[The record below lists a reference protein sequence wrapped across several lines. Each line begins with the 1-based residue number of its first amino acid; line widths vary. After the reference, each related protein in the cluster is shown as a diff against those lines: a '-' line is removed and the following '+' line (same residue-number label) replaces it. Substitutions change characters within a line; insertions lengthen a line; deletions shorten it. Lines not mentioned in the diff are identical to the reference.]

1 MVLFFKDYAIFSV
14 NLFFRDI
21 TIISDSCSFLEEIST
36 FFEFAKRSQ
45 TNMPEKVTLKHIAD
59 ETGLSISTVSRALS
73 QTGKISKE
81 NEKRVFESA
90 HRLNYPLSTVYTP
103 VELRQSINIALVTRH
118 YTGEFYA
125 SLFEGFDQ
133 ATIDTKAVMN
143 LTSVSHASS
152 PAAQIISELKNAQ
165 YDAAVIFL
173 PEFKAADYTELLEF
187 VPGTFPLVSIAP
199 IANPVMDTVTFDNY
213 RGGYLVANHFEERGY
228 KKLGIIQ
235 GPIRQSEAMLRKSGF
250 LDYIHAS
257 DNLKLVWQFNG
268 DYSFRKGKVAYDDF
282 READEKPDAIFCS
295 NDGMTLGFMHS
306 AIRDGV
312 HIPGDVAV
320 AGFDDLPTCELYT
333 PTITSVHTPY
343 DILGKKTIEL
353 IFNRLKQN
361 TAVQHSGYTSLVPVS
376 LTVRESSTELTNV
389 FKNYYQRDT

>member
-1 MVLFFKDYAIFSV
+1 MH
-14 NLFFRDI
+14 
-21 TIISDSCSFLEEIST
+21 
-36 FFEFAKRSQ
+36 
-45 TNMPEKVTLKHIAD
+45 EKVTLKHIAD
-59 ETGLSISTVSRALS
+59 DTGLSISTVSRALS
-73 QTGKISKE
+73 QTGKISSE
-81 NEKRVFESA
+81 NKKIVFESA
-90 HRLNYPLSTVYTP
+90 HRLNYPLSTSQTP
-103 VELRQSINIALVTRH
+103 VELRSSINIALVTRH

-133 ATIDTKAVMN
+133 STVGTKVTMN
-143 LTSVSHASS
+143 LTSVSHRSK
-152 PAAQIISELKNAQ
+152 PTLQIISDLRNSQ

-173 PEFKAADYTELLEF
+173 PEFKADDYMELLEF
-187 VPGTFPLVSIAP
+187 APSNLPIVSIAP

-228 KKLGIIQ
+228 KNLGIIQ
-235 GPIRQSEAMLRKSGF
+235 GPIKQSEAMLRKSGF

-257 DNLKLVWQFNG
+257 DNLNLVWQFNG
-268 DYSFRKGKVAYDDF
+268 DYSFRKGKEAYEDF
-282 READEKPDAIFCS
+282 RQADKKPDAIFCS

-343 DILGKKTIEL
+343 DMLGKKTIEL

-361 TAVQHSGYTSLVPVS
+361 TEVQHSGYTSLVPVS
-376 LTVRESSTELTNV
+376 LSLRESSTELTNV
-389 FKNYYQRDT
+389 FQNYYQRTT